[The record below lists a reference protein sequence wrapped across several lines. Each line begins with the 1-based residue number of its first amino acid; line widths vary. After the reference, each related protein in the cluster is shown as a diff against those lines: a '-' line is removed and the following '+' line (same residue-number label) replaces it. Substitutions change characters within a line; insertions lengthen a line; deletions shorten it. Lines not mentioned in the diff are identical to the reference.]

1 MAVTEK
7 PKKKGR
13 PKVTD
18 RELKSKSYTLK
29 IKQSTFT
36 ELNRICGLRQ
46 FETGKRSS
54 VSDLVNTILDEYVA
68 IYGTHED

>member
-1 MAVTEK
+1 MTEQESTR
-7 PKKKGR
+7 KKGR

-18 RELKSKSYTLK
+18 REIKSKSYTLK

-54 VSDLVNTILDEYVA
+54 VSDLVNNILDEYVA
-68 IYGTHED
+68 IHRTQEN